1 MTARSSM
8 PHTFT
13 VISLILAIE
22 PVCCFFTSPINVL
35 TRKASLLPPPLCMA
49 CERNDHASGDRRAA
63 LQSLGAIGTSLFLG
77 PKAATASV
85 FFDPAC
91 YGDQESRSGAV
102 GGCES
107 RIREAISRNPQLARS
122 FFKLAL
128 LDGLSFDSVSKDTP
142 GGPDGSIVPVILGM
156 NAADNAELALMQDA
170 CKVVIE
176 ISKQRNKKDI
186 KTVTLLDAVTI
197 PDAIALGGTAAI
209 ESIGGPILS
218 VQVGLS

>member
-1 MTARSSM
+1 
-8 PHTFT
+8 
-13 VISLILAIE
+13 
-22 PVCCFFTSPINVL
+22 
-35 TRKASLLPPPLCMA
+35 
-49 CERNDHASGDRRAA
+49 
-63 LQSLGAIGTSLFLG
+63 
-77 PKAATASV
+77 
-85 FFDPAC
+85 
-91 YGDQESRSGAV
+91 
-102 GGCES
+102 
-107 RIREAISRNPQLARS
+107 
-122 FFKLAL
+122 
-128 LDGLSFDSVSKDTP
+128 
-142 GGPDGSIVPVILGM
+142 M